1 MNEKMG
7 LEVRLPSSKNWVLP
21 SVKAVQLLPGPLFP
35 YESTE
40 EIIVSILQGYC
51 MDSLNE
57 CNVLE
62 QWHIIR
68 IQEIH
73 SFNKCSLV
81 QYYYWFRCWKWLSQ
95 QNRLHPCSIKSLG
108 TYFLVGR
115 GKQWH
120 LYRDMAMGWTVS
132 SSSNSYA
139 MVFGVLGR

>member
-1 MNEKMG
+1 MQSFNSMSFLVALGGKLCSVHSVMDEKMG

-35 YESTE
+35 YEQTE

-62 QWHIIR
+62 QCVAYNTHSR
-68 IQEIH
+68 NPFIQQMFIGSILLLIQMLEMVK
-73 SFNKCSLV
+73 STKQVTSL
-81 QYYYWFRCWKWLSQ
+81 
-95 QNRLHPCSIKSLG
+95 LHQSLG

-115 GKQWH
+115 GKQ
-120 LYRDMAMGWTVS
+120 
-132 SSSNSYA
+132 
-139 MVFGVLGR
+139 